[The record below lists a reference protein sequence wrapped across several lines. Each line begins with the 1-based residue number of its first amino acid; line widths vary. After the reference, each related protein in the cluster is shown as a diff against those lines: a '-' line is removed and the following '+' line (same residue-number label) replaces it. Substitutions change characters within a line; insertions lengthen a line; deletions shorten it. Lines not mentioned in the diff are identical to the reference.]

1 MLYTDLDTK
10 NLIGDKG
17 YIIQNA
23 EIIDEEAFEALN
35 IGPVDISELEKLY
48 ETYKHS
54 VPSEDNKHNIR
65 KEPYFKA
72 LDLNELSQTDL
83 ETNTDRNT
91 AGDILEATLLVSII
105 FGTFIW
111 TEPAKWFWQSQ
122 NDRDFVILRKWVI

>member
-1 MLYTDLDTK
+1 M
-10 NLIGDKG
+10 
-17 YIIQNA
+17 
-23 EIIDEEAFEALN
+23 
-35 IGPVDISELEKLY
+35 
-48 ETYKHS
+48 KHTSS

-105 FGTFIW
+105 FGTFVW